1 MRFGRRYAIAIACV
15 ILETLPAALG
25 QGTLADYQ
33 RAKKFLPGNLRH
45 SIYIAEVSP
54 HWVDK
59 TDRFW
64 YHKVSPKGS
73 EFILVDAGRNTQS
86 PAFDHQ
92 KLASALP
99 KPTYSEIPA
108 TALAFQY
115 S

>member
-64 YHKVSPKGS
+64 YHKVSPRGS
-73 EFILVDAGRNTQS
+73 EFILVDAGQNTQS
-86 PAFDHQ
+86 PAFDHER
-92 KLASALP
+92 LAA
-99 KPTYSEIPA
+99 
-108 TALAFQY
+108 ALAKATHREF
-115 S
+115 SSTDLPFE